1 VTSARVPDAAE
12 PRIEHG
18 ILPHISTSRFVI
30 GVQQPTTAKDP
41 AMDARL
47 KISDDATAAKFL
59 KYLVSA
65 NRVVRA
71 RRCP

>member
-1 VTSARVPDAAE
+1 
-12 PRIEHG
+12 
-18 ILPHISTSRFVI
+18 
-30 GVQQPTTAKDP
+30 
-41 AMDARL
+41 MDARL